1 MSYTPK
7 YPHLQVNFSK
17 HFLPLLCQF
26 WASILKELVVNEKM
40 TSNEQDALLSDYVV
54 VP

>member
-26 WASILKELVVNEKM
+26 WASILKEWYCPIKVCK
-40 TSNEQDALLSDYVV
+40 LLFSYLCTI
-54 VP
+54 